1 MSIVTIQTT
10 PHLRRFSP
18 EDWQTFKAIRLEA
31 LETESYFFG
40 GRHTLESPL
49 SDEEWLDR
57 LSHPDDGAFWGLYD
71 GNECIGLTGIRKHPN
86 YPDSM
91 VLSASYIR
99 KEYRGQGIS
108 ALFYQTRIDW
118 ARENGYT
125 EIYVAHRQ
133 GNDASRA
140 ANQKFG
146 FKYTH
151 TEQTIWPDGSQNNKL
166 WYRLQL

>member
-1 MSIVTIQTT
+1 
-10 PHLRRFSP
+10 
-18 EDWQTFKAIRLEA
+18 
-31 LETESYFFG
+31 
-40 GRHTLESPL
+40 
-49 SDEEWLDR
+49 
-57 LSHPDDGAFWGLYD
+57 
-71 GNECIGLTGIRKHPN
+71 
-86 YPDSM
+86 M

-125 EIYVAHRQ
+125 EVYVAHRE

-151 TEQTIWPDGSQNNKL
+151 TEQTVWPDGTQSNKL
-166 WYRLQL
+166 WYRLEL